1 MQVLLLRN
9 IQNKFVIKYILRKIR
24 LLSNARKEP
33 YFLFHK
39 ILGFYPDKIEY
50 YQLAVRHKSVSIPTE
65 SGHNLS
71 NERLEFLGDA
81 VLNSVVT
88 DILYR
93 RYENEREGFLTNTR
107 SKIVKRESLNQLA
120 IQLGLNKLIKVTK
133 YVNLHTNNN
142 IYGNALEALMGAI
155 YLDLGYKQ
163 CKKFVETRL
172 LNSFEDLD
180 KIVESEVNFKSKL
193 IEWCQKNRMQP
204 EFILID
210 EVLNKSN
217 KHVFKTSL
225 TIQGK
230 TICEATGASKKESQQ
245 NASCIA
251 YQAILSNSNFIAEL
265 SAEADEILLES
276 DISVDEDSVENTN

>member
-33 YFLFHK
+33 YFLFYK

-88 DILYR
+88 DILYS

-163 CKKFVETRL
+163 CKQFVEKRL

-210 EVLNKSN
+210 EVMNKSN
-217 KHVFKTSL
+217 KHVFKTGL

-230 TICEATGASKKESQQ
+230 AICEATGASKKESQQ
-245 NASCIA
+245 NASRIA
-251 YQAILSNSNFIAEL
+251 YQTILSNPNFIAEL
-265 SAEADEILLES
+265 SAEVDDILPES
-276 DISVDEDSVENTN
+276 NLSVDENSVENIN